1 MELFVKIVNG
11 LKLLTSFVKGN
22 ILVPLQGSEYLLKY
36 NEIRWS
42 FTFRF
47 NLIWEAKNIMGI
59 LIVLI
64 WLNSKMFFL

>member
-11 LKLLTSFVKGN
+11 LKLLTSFVKSN
-22 ILVPLQGSEYLLKY
+22 ILDPWQGSEYPLKY

-47 NLIWEAKNIMGI
+47 NLVWEAKNTMGI

-64 WLNSKMFFL
+64 WLNS